1 MEAFQAEVAW
11 TALAAIGGQ
20 GFALAGAGALIA
32 HGLVDR
38 LTEDLDLFSPQ
49 PGGAAHVT
57 ARLQQALQ
65 DAGFVVTFDSSDT
78 VTGGDFARLEVSR
91 GDRSVQIDLGRDWRQ
106 HPPVLLAVGPVL
118 HPDDAVGNKVCAMIS
133 RGLPRDYLDVAA
145 ALRRYDRTQ
154 LLELGFRRD
163 PGLRVLDVALAMRT
177 LDQLPDTDFG
187 DYHRT
192 PQQTAAT
199 RRAFADWPRD
209 PAHDPR
215 PARRTSPHPRPA
227 APAAVSAGSPGS
239 AGCSRQPPAAAR
251 RTARTTRADCRPVSS
266 TAGRAHPRPAAVAP
280 RRPTVTPDQLR
291 PEGGIMRACSR
302 WSGRAG
308 HCGPSSW
315 FRTCTS
321 CTAP

>member
-11 TALAAIGGQ
+11 TALAAIGGR
-20 GFALAGAGALIA
+20 GFALAGAGAPIA

-38 LTEDLDLFSPQ
+38 LTEDLDLFSPL

-57 ARLQQALQ
+57 ATLKQALQ
-65 DAGFVVTFDSSDT
+65 DAGFAVTLDSSHT

-106 HPPVLLAVGPVL
+106 HPPVILAVGPVL
-118 HPDDAVGNKVCAMIS
+118 HPDDAVGNKVDAMIA

-163 PGLRVLDVALAMRT
+163 PGLRVLDVALAMRK
-177 LDQLPDTDFG
+177 LDQLPDVDFG

-199 RRAFADWPRD
+199 RRALADWPRD
-209 PAHDPR
+209 PAQDPR
-215 PARRTSPHPRPA
+215 GEQAHTRAHQPLQPSAPEVLAAPALRDSTRQRPA
-227 APAAVSAGSPGS
+227 APPEPTANPY
-239 AGCSRQPPAAAR
+239 RPP
-251 RTARTTRADCRPVSS
+251 
-266 TAGRAHPRPAAVAP
+266 
-280 RRPTVTPDQLR
+280 
-291 PEGGIMRACSR
+291 
-302 WSGRAG
+302 RAG
-308 HCGPSSW
+308 AAPGPQ
-315 FRTCTS
+315 R
-321 CTAP
+321 